1 MNVYFQFRVI
11 RMRKYCLLYCTTVL
25 SFKGGPLPAPSESQ
39 DGERGLS
46 GLSWPPSSECPWP
59 ARVGRRRRPPE
70 CAVPNQALDDDDDD
84 DHHCVFTSSS
94 RGNHARR
101 KKASRGIPHRR
112 RGKEPRPL
120 QRPAAPLHAVRRHAR
135 PPRRSD
141 FPARSAAA
149 IFLAPS
155 RSFFTADSH
164 LSPSPA
170 ALPLQDD

>member
-1 MNVYFQFRVI
+1 M
-11 RMRKYCLLYCTTVL
+11 L
-25 SFKGGPLPAPSESQ
+25 APSESQ

-46 GLSWPPSSECPWP
+46 GLSWPPSSVRGLP
-59 ARVGRRRRPPE
+59 ASSASAAVRRPPE

-101 KKASRGIPHRR
+101 KAADGGRATPPRKKAPPPPTASG
-112 RGKEPRPL
+112 
-120 QRPAAPLHAVRRHAR
+120 AA
-135 PPRRSD
+135 PRRS
-141 FPARSAAA
+141 PHRLPVPVRLSSAAMAAA

-155 RSFFTADSH
+155 LSFFTADSH

-170 ALPLQDD
+170 ALPLLARKTIDNLHMIKPRYCKKEGEEREAQL